1 MKYKQK
7 IRFVLPMRCL
17 LFIVIFSF
25 CSRITQK
32 SVTEITH
39 WWTILASVVNIV
51 TIFVLWIIC
60 KHSNTTYQ
68 EIIHYGK
75 KQRNRFKGF
84 LFIVIMLLIGIGGM
98 YLAGGICY
106 SEFPYLAPIMIAP
119 ISPYLAMLNIFILPL
134 TTTIA
139 EEGVYLGCGVNSFTG
154 V

>member
-1 MKYKQK
+1 
-7 IRFVLPMRCL
+7 MRCL

-51 TIFVLWIIC
+51 TIFVLCIIC
-60 KHSNTTYQ
+60 KHSNTTYR

-98 YLAGGICY
+98 YLAGGFVMV
-106 SEFPYLAPIMIAP
+106 S
-119 ISPYLAMLNIFILPL
+119 SHILHQ
-134 TTTIA
+134 
-139 EEGVYLGCGVNSFTG
+139 
-154 V
+154 